1 MATLLKPME
10 NIDDV
15 NTLFI
20 DSIHILRKNNINYW
34 VSHGT
39 LLGIIRENRIL
50 PWDHDLDFSVWD
62 HEVDK
67 KTIVNL
73 FEANGYKQEVIYGE
87 MDCLHFI
94 GGDKKIDISFYKI
107 YEDIASVKWIIPSD
121 NKLKQIS
128 QFILSMW
135 SHNTAEFPIVGKYYL
150 IKYLLYQLIKLVKYL
165 MPNKLKRYIDDNET
179 NYMKKYYDYG
189 GYSYPKSLLDNLGTI
204 EFLGEK
210 ILVPSDSEK
219 YLEYTY
225 GKDWNIPKK
234 NFIWHKEASNII
246 KL

>member
-1 MATLLKPME
+1 MATLLKPLE

-20 DSIHILRKNNINYW
+20 DSIRILRENNINYW

-62 HEVDK
+62 HEVDQ
-67 KTIVNL
+67 KTIVDL
-73 FEANGYKQEVIYGE
+73 FEASGYKQEVVYGE
-87 MDCLHFI
+87 MDCLHFV
-94 GGDKKIDISFYKI
+94 GGYKKIDISFYKV
-107 YEDIASVKWIIPSD
+107 YKNIASVKWIIPSG
-121 NKLKQIS
+121 NKLKQIC
-128 QFILSMW
+128 QFILRMW
-135 SHNTAEFPIVGKYYL
+135 SHNAEKLPIVEKYHL
-150 IKYLLYQLIKLVKYL
+150 IKYLLYLFIKSVKYL
-165 MPNKLKRYIDDNET
+165 MPNKFKRHINNNVA
-179 NYMKKYYDYG
+179 NYMKKCYDYG

-234 NFIWHKEASNII
+234 DYIWHEEASNLI